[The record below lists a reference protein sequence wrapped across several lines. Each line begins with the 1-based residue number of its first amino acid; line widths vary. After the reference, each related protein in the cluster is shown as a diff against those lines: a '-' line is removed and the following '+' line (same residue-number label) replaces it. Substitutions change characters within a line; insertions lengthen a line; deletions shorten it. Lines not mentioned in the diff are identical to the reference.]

1 MSVHAGEL
9 NHNGSPR
16 RERMI
21 NSTSLRDQ
29 VYSYLRSEIK
39 KGRLEPGSSINL
51 DKISRELGISKT
63 PLKEALIK
71 LECEG
76 FVGALPRR
84 GFQVK
89 QLTQQELKDYYE
101 IIGNLESGVV
111 YSVFDQLK
119 APAIIEKMK
128 QSNTEQG
135 NALKSKD
142 FDRYYLLNLEF
153 HDFFLNLSDNTALRE
168 LVIPMKK
175 RLYDF
180 PRQNYWEEWEL
191 VNLDEHR
198 RFIAALE
205 IEDRSTAAAVMRDE
219 HWGWKKHEPYFVRFY
234 NFSSTSSRK

>member
-1 MSVHAGEL
+1 
-9 NHNGSPR
+9 
-16 RERMI
+16 MI
-21 NSTSLRDQ
+21 NSTSLREQ
-29 VYSYLRSEIK
+29 IYSYLRSEIK

-51 DKISRELGISKT
+51 DQMSRELGISKT

-76 FVGALPRR
+76 LVGALPRR

-89 QLTQQELKDYYE
+89 QLTQQELKDYYD
-101 IIGNLESGVV
+101 IIGYLESGVV
-111 YSVFDQLK
+111 TSVFDRLK
-119 APAIIEKMK
+119 APASIKQMK

-135 NALKSKD
+135 NALNARN

-153 HDFFLNLSDNTALRE
+153 HDFFLNLSDNPTLRE
-168 LVIPMKK
+168 LVVPMKK

-198 RFIAALE
+198 KFIAALE
-205 IEDRSTAAAVMRDE
+205 TGDRLGAAAVMRDE
-219 HWGWKKHEPYFVRFY
+219 HWGWKKHEPYFIKFY
-234 NFSSTSSRK
+234 NFDSTSSRMARKK